1 MLVHYDRYRG
11 GVRVYSSVVLDSHV
25 LSWIRVGRREK
36 ALRGQQC
43 NLQVFKV
50 NIIIIIICRGKKYG
64 RSGA

>member
-50 NIIIIIICRGKKYG
+50 NIIIIIIIIIGTI
-64 RSGA
+64 